1 MKKIRVGIADDNELS
16 RQMLCAI
23 AEMDTD
29 LEIVGEAMSGVEALA
44 LVKSQK
50 PDVMLLDVVMP
61 LGDGLE
67 VLSQVKEEEDI
78 PTKFIMVSALGDER
92 VAADAFAKGAEY
104 YIVKPFHADLI
115 LREIKRSVEDRM
127 QGQKQNVLT
136 RVYSNPQTDEAACIR
151 REITRLLLAVGVPA
165 QLNGY
170 QYLRE
175 AIFMTLQSVEY
186 ISSVTKRLYP
196 SLADQFGVTAASVER
211 AIRHAIET
219 SWARGSVEM
228 IDCIFGYTVDD
239 CKGKPTNS
247 EFIAML
253 ADHIRMGYCKS
264 A

>member
-16 RQMLCAI
+16 RQMLRAI

-44 LVKSQK
+44 LVKQK

-186 ISSVTKRLYP
+186 ISSVTKR
-196 SLADQFGVTAASVER
+196 